1 VSKHTVSLVS
11 LGCPKNLVDAEVML
25 GHLPPDRFQIVTDEA
40 QAEIIIVNT
49 CAFIRE
55 AKEESVDTILEV
67 ADQKNTGR
75 CKLLVV
81 SGCLSQ
87 RYQEELA
94 GELPEVD
101 LFVGT
106 ADAPRI
112 VELLDQGL
120 AGTGPRRAIGLPD
133 FLYDHTTPRALSS
146 PFYTAYVKIAEGC
159 ANHCSYCV
167 IPSIRGTLRSRS
179 PSSVVAEVENLVA
192 GGVKEINLIA
202 QDVTAFGAD
211 RDDGANLVGLLEQL
225 VKIDGL
231 HWLRLLYA
239 YPDGISD
246 ALLELMARE
255 PKICRYLD
263 VPIQHIDDQMLLAMN
278 RRVDGAG
285 LRALIEKIRN
295 YLPDVTLRTSLIVG
309 FPGENDDQFRR
320 LLAFV
325 EEGHFERLGV
335 FRYSREE
342 GTPAAALADQVPERV
357 QLARYRRL
365 MKAQSRVSFRKNRA
379 LVGRIEAVL
388 VEGVSEESELLL
400 KGRSVRQAPDVDGL
414 VYINAGQ
421 ANVGDIVQLRIT
433 DSSEY
438 DLVGAIV
445 GSEGDE

>member
-1 VSKHTVSLVS
+1 VPKHTVSLVS

-25 GHLPPDRFQIVTDEA
+25 GHLPGDRYSIVTDES
-40 QAEIIIVNT
+40 QAEVIIVNT

-67 ADQKNTGR
+67 ADRKTTGR

-81 SGCLSQ
+81 SGCMSQ

-94 GELPEVD
+94 AELPEVD

-112 VELLDQGL
+112 VELLDQRLQGQ
-120 AGTGPRRAIGLPD
+120 GPRQSIGLPD

-146 PFYTAYVKIAEGC
+146 PYYTAYVKIAEGC

-179 PSSVVAEVENLVA
+179 IASLVAEVETLVA

-211 RDDGANLVGLLEQL
+211 RDDGASLVGLLEQL

-246 ALLELMARE
+246 DLLALMARE

-263 VPIQHIDDQMLLAMN
+263 VPIQHIDDRILTAMN
-278 RRVDGAG
+278 RRVDEAG
-285 LRALIEKIRN
+285 IRALLARIRHF
-295 YLPDVTLRTSLIVG
+295 LPDVTLRTSLIVG
-309 FPGENDDQFRR
+309 FPGESDDQFRR
-320 LLAFV
+320 LLTFV

-342 GTPAAALADQVPERV
+342 GTPAAAMAGQVPERV
-357 QLARYRRL
+357 RQARYRRL

-379 LVGRIEAVL
+379 LIGQVEPVL
-388 VEGVSEESELLL
+388 VEGYSEETELLL
-400 KGRSVRQAPDVDGL
+400 KGRSVRQAPDVDGQ
-414 VYINAGQ
+414 VYITAGQ
-421 ANVGDIVQLRIT
+421 ANIGDIVRLRIT
-433 DSSEY
+433 DSTEY
-438 DLVGAIV
+438 DLIGAIV
-445 GSEGDE
+445 ED